1 MDIVSSRSRLSK
13 AFIELSLKKKIPATR
28 WTGLER
34 PNLSGNKFVQYIYCA
49 FQEHANSEVQKPTD
63 ICVFTAVDHHSR
75 PLREQNR
82 TNHADQKQPQKIN
95 MHVMTSQY
103 EIGGKNH
110 FP

>member
-49 FQEHANSEVQKPTD
+49 FQERANSEVQKPTD
-63 ICVFTAVDHHSR
+63 ICVFTAVDHQIMLTR
-75 PLREQNR
+75 NNR
-82 TNHADQKQPQKIN
+82 RKSIC
-95 MHVMTSQY
+95 M
-103 EIGGKNH
+103 
-110 FP
+110 

>member
-34 PNLSGNKFVQYIYCA
+34 PNLSGNKFVQYISCA

-75 PLREQNR
+75 PVRKQNR
-82 TNHADQKQPQKIN
+82 TNHADQKTITAEN
-95 MHVMTSQY
+95 QY
-103 EIGGKNH
+103 ACIDLSV
-110 FP
+110 